1 MAAPDLS
8 QMRIDRGPQGAPRR
22 RWRPAT
28 LIAAA
33 VILAAGGFGLSR
45 FLSGPVEV
53 EAVTVTTAYPY
64 QAYTLLNAAGYV
76 VAQRKAAVSS
86 KATGRLE
93 WLGVQEGSKVKEG
106 EVIARLES
114 RDVRASA
121 DQAAANVSVA
131 RANIGQ
137 AEAELRDAEQSLHRS
152 RDLYAKKFI
161 ALSALDTARARYEKA
176 AAALASSKA
185 ALQAAQA
192 AARAAEVAVEQT
204 LIRAPFD
211 GVVLT
216 KSANVGDVVTPFSSA
231 LEAKG
236 AVATMAD
243 MSSLEVEAD
252 VSESNL
258 AKIHVGQP
266 CEVQLDAFPEQR
278 FRCRVS
284 RLVPTVDRAKATVL
298 TKVKLEDRDAR
309 ILPEMSAKVSF
320 LSQEVGPD
328 QRSPLTVVNPEAVTT
343 RDGHTVVFVVAEG
356 RAKATQVTTGA
367 KIGDALE
374 VSGVKSGEK
383 VILKPGEKLRDGA
396 EVKLVQ
402 KS

>member
-1 MAAPDLS
+1 MSDTDLS
-8 QMRIDRGPQGAPRR
+8 QMRIERGPPGAPRR
-22 RWRPAT
+22 RRRPAM

-33 VILAAGGFGLSR
+33 AILAAGGFGLSR

-53 EAVTVTTAYPY
+53 EAATVTTAYPY
-64 QAYTLLNAAGYV
+64 QAYTVLNAAGYV

-93 WLGVQEGSKVKEG
+93 WLGVQEGSRVKEG

-114 RDVRASA
+114 RDVRATA
-121 DQAAANVSVA
+121 DQAAANVAVA
-131 RANIGQ
+131 KANIGQ
-137 AEAELRDAEQSLHRS
+137 AEAELRDAQRSLNRS

-161 ALSALDTARARYEKA
+161 SLSALDSTQARYEKA
-176 AAALASSKA
+176 KAALASSRA

-298 TKVKLEDRDAR
+298 TKVKLEDRDPR

-320 LSQEVGPD
+320 LSREVGPD
-328 QRSPLTVVNPEAVTT
+328 QRSPLTVVNPAAVTM
-343 RDGHTVVFVVAEG
+343 RDGLAVVFVVAEG

-367 KIGDALE
+367 TIGDALE

-383 VILKPGEKLRDGA
+383 VILRPGEKLRDGA